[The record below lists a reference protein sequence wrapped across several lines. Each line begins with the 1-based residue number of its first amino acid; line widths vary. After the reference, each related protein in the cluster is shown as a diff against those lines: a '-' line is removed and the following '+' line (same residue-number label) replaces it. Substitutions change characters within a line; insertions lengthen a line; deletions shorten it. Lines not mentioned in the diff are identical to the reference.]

1 MAYKR
6 LDFSPPSSLTRDAL
20 GSQARLTSKP
30 PHFTRKAIALSAALL
45 FCSGW
50 GQAAELGLEAA
61 LRVAVAEHPSVAARQ
76 SELRAAVLKMD
87 LAERQQYPGLVAQ
100 SAQDA
105 LGKQVTT
112 LRLEQPLWTGGRITA
127 ELGSAQASI
136 NQAEAGVLQA
146 QQDIMLK
153 VVTSFTELG
162 RIQARQ
168 LAAKSNVEEHIR
180 LDNMIQRRVE
190 SQVSP
195 ASDGVQ
201 ANARLAQARAELS
214 QLEALASRARSALS
228 QATGSVVTD
237 ISLPEQ
243 RGMDAYTLDG
253 LVSAAIDFSPALR
266 KLEGEYESATAE
278 MAIRKSGAYPQ
289 LKARVDRTF
298 GGASAG
304 TNAYLALDVQTGAG
318 FSTIASVREA
328 EARREAVQSQI
339 EVIRRETID
348 AVSAD
353 HADLLS
359 LGKQAKDLRSQVDST
374 TSVFDSFVRQYA
386 VGRKGW
392 NDVLNAQREVTQARY
407 QLADAVWGT
416 LRSALRL
423 QLLTGLMT
431 ADNITLIVD
440 PARAVLAASSPKTTT
455 VNAPATPVD
464 SMTSAV
470 VTAAPDSA
478 TAIRSTALS
487 PWAEKAATAVAPE
500 ATTGTATETTP
511 EATTGAATAIAPEAT
526 TGAATAVVPEATTGA
541 ATAVVPEATT
551 GAATAVAPKATIG
564 AATAVVPEAT
574 TGAAT
579 AVVPEATI
587 GAATAVVPE
596 PTIGAATA
604 AASEMVSFTQQH
616 PAEIALAG
624 TPETSARGAN

>member
-1 MAYKR
+1 MANKL
-6 LDFSPPSSLTRDAL
+6 LDLSPSSSSAQDSLSTRASHIFGPL
-20 GSQARLTSKP
+20 IHSR
-30 PHFTRKAIALSAALL
+30 HAIALGVAILV
-45 FCSGW
+45 SGGW
-50 GQAAELGLEAA
+50 SQASELGLEAA
-61 LRVAVAEHPSVAARQ
+61 LRVAVNEHPSVAARQ
-76 SELRAAVLKMD
+76 SELRAALLKLD
-87 LAERQQYPGLVAQ
+87 VAERQKYPGLVAQ
-100 SAQDA
+100 SAQDS

-127 ELGSAQASI
+127 ELDSAQASI

-228 QATGSVVTD
+228 QATGSAVTD
-237 ISLPEQ
+237 IALPEQ
-243 RGMDAYTLDG
+243 RGMDVYTLDT
-253 LVSAAIDFSPALR
+253 LINEAIDFSPAMR
-266 KLEGEYESATAE
+266 KLAGEYETATAE

-289 LKARVDRTF
+289 VKVRVDRTF
-298 GGASAG
+298 GGTSAG

-318 FSTIASVREA
+318 FSTMASVREA

-359 LGKQAKDLRSQVDST
+359 LGNQAKDLRSQVDST

-440 PARAVLAASSPKTTT
+440 PARALLAASSPKTPA
-455 VNAPATPVD
+455 VNAPTSPVD
-464 SMTSAV
+464 SMTSV
-470 VTAAPDSA
+470 VTTAAPDSA
-478 TAIRSTALS
+478 AAIHSTPLS
-487 PWAEKAATAVAPE
+487 PWSEK
-500 ATTGTATETTP
+500 
-511 EATTGAATAIAPEAT
+511 
-526 TGAATAVVPEATTGA
+526 AATAVVPEATTGA

-551 GAATAVAPKATIG
+551 GAATTPEATTG
-564 AATAVVPEAT
+564 AATAIVPEATTGAATAMAPEAT

-579 AVVPEATI
+579 AVVPEATV
-587 GAATAVVPE
+587 GAATATMPE
-596 PTIGAATA
+596 TTGAATA
-604 AASEMVSFTQQH
+604 AASETLSTPQQH
-616 PAEIALAG
+616 PAEIALAE